1 MKIVTTISV
10 LALLLGAGVAHAA
23 KTTTAAATSAPASSA
38 GSTTH
43 MAAGQFST
51 EAAAKDSCGSSPVVW
66 VNKSSKVIHPS
77 GDKVLRKDQERR
89 VYVPEHGAAGRV
101 SYAWA
106 VKGHEADCEEELRIT
121 AKKR

>member
-1 MKIVTTISV
+1 MKIVTTLSV

-23 KTTTAAATSAPASSA
+23 KTTTAAATTAPASSS

-51 EAAAKDSCGSSPVVW
+51 ETAAKDSCGSSPVVW

-77 GDKVLRKDQERR
+77 GDKYFGKTKS
-89 VYVPEHGAAGRV
+89 GAYMCQSTAQQAGYHMPGP
-101 SYAWA
+101 SKAT
-106 VKGHEADCEEELRIT
+106 KPT
-121 AKKR
+121 AKKS